1 MIPQVKVPT
10 FSMTLPVSKE
20 KVDFRPFLVKEEKIL
35 LLVKD
40 SSDPKDVARAIGDV
54 VSSCTFGKMSI
65 HKYCLAD
72 VQYAFI
78 QIRGKSIG
86 EELELNLKC
95 GDCGGGNSFILSV
108 NDFEV
113 LNKDVSNDITM
124 GDITV
129 RMKSVNIEHYT
140 TLLLNDDMETIFSV
154 ICDCIEKIYSGEEV
168 FINEPGFENQIQEF
182 LDNLPSEE
190 FDKIKQYFSTMPML
204 HKTIGFTCRHCNTKN
219 EFIIDGL
226 SNFF

>member
-40 SSDPKDVARAIGDV
+40 SKDPKDVARAIGDV
-54 VSSCTFGKMSI
+54 VSSCTFDKMSI

-86 EELELNLKC
+86 EELELDLKC
-95 GDCGGGNSFILSV
+95 GGCDGGNSFILSV
-108 NDFEV
+108 NDFDV
-113 LNKDVSNDITM
+113 LNKDVNNNINM
-124 GDITV
+124 GDITI
-129 RMKSVNIEHYT
+129 RMKSPTIEHYT

-154 ICDCIEKIYSGEEV
+154 ICGCIEKIYSDEEV
-168 FINEPGFENQIQEF
+168 FINEPGFESQIQEF

-204 HKTIGFTCRHCNTKN
+204 HKKIEFTCKHCKTNN
-219 EFIIDGL
+219 EFLIDGL